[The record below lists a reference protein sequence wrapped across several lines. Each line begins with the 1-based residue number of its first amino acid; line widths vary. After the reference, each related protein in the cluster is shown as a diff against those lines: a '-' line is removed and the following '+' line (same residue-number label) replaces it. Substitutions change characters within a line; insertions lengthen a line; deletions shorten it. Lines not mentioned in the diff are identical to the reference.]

1 MAQRADL
8 ASAYIKLGSGRG
20 RKIVEE
26 GGMALTLAT
35 LPDAKRSGIH
45 DSRSGTTDQ

>member
-1 MAQRADL
+1 MARGADL

-26 GGMALTLAT
+26 GRMAVVW
-35 LPDAKRSGIH
+35 I
-45 DSRSGTTDQ
+45 